1 MMNFST
7 LDYPVLSEKYAWE
20 VMFLQRRIA
29 YICADYNDEYGAGT
43 IRNML
48 NDVSSIRKL
57 VTSVS
62 DLLKHLGKLSKT
74 DDYLIVIVK
83 K

>member
-7 LDYPVLSEKYAWE
+7 LYYPVLSEKCAWE

-48 NDVSSIRKL
+48 SDVSSIRKL
-57 VTSVS
+57 VTSLNEL
-62 DLLKHLGKLSKT
+62 DK
-74 DDYLIVIVK
+74 DFICDPREY
-83 K
+83 

>member
-1 MMNFST
+1 VNIKAITTAISKAKIQDVNT
-7 LDYPVLSEKYAWE
+7 YNVLSTESK
-20 VMFLQRRIA
+20 
-29 YICADYNDEYGAGT
+29 
-43 IRNML
+43 
-48 NDVSSIRKL
+48 SI
-57 VTSVS
+57 S